1 MKRPFAV
8 MMVLAS
14 LVTVSCTSTSDALA
28 EQYRDGSGA
37 NYISGDGAIT
47 VLAPESRTDS
57 VQFEGDLDTGEF
69 FSSSDYAGSV
79 IVVNFW
85 YAGCPPCRVEAADLE
100 SLHQQF
106 LSDGVAFVGVNI
118 FDQAPTALTFANE
131 FGVSYGSIM
140 DVETGSVRFAFAG
153 QVAPNAVPTTLV
165 LDKQGRVSARISG
178 VITDVDL
185 LANIIDGVL
194 EEELGS

>member
-118 FDQAPTALTFANE
+118 FDQAPTALTFAKE

-140 DVETGSVRFAFAG
+140 DVETGSARLAFAG

-185 LANIIDGVL
+185 LANIIEGVL

>member
-1 MKRPFAV
+1 

-14 LVTVSCTSTSDALA
+14 LVTVSCTSTSDVLA

-118 FDQAPTALTFANE
+118 FDQAPTALTFAKE

-140 DVETGSVRFAFAG
+140 DVETGSVRLAFAG

-185 LANIIDGVL
+185 LANIIEGVL

>member
-131 FGVSYGSIM
+131 FGLSYGSIM

-185 LANIIDGVL
+185 LANIIEGVL

>member
-1 MKRPFAV
+1 VKRPFAV

>member
-57 VQFEGDLDTGEF
+57 VQFEGDLDTGAF
-69 FSSSDYAGSV
+69 FSSSDYAGLSHCGEFLV
-79 IVVNFW
+79 
-85 YAGCPPCRVEAADLE
+85 CRV
-100 SLHQQF
+100 
-106 LSDGVAFVGVNI
+106 
-118 FDQAPTALTFANE
+118 PP
-131 FGVSYGSIM
+131 VSSRSSGS
-140 DVETGSVRFAFAG
+140 
-153 QVAPNAVPTTLV
+153 
-165 LDKQGRVSARISG
+165 
-178 VITDVDL
+178 
-185 LANIIDGVL
+185 
-194 EEELGS
+194 